1 MFSDYK
7 FILILIYEI
16 YFDFNIGYK
25 NKMGSQAHL
34 KFSVHLLYWL
44 VEKNSLKF
52 KPDLLHSTALIQAQI
67 IEC

>member
-16 YFDFNIGYK
+16 YFDFDIGHK

-34 KFSVHLLYWL
+34 KFSVHLFY
-44 VEKNSLKF
+44 
-52 KPDLLHSTALIQAQI
+52 
-67 IEC
+67 

>member
-16 YFDFNIGYK
+16 YFDFNIGHK

-34 KFSVHLLYWL
+34 KFQCICFIDWSK
-44 VEKNSLKF
+44 KNSLKF
-52 KPDLLHSTALIQAQI
+52 KPDLLLSTALI
-67 IEC
+67 